1 MTARGI
7 RLQSS
12 ELLKSTSAYVRRSKT
27 NLVGQLCK
35 KAHHVLLALA
45 LQFFCRYRPISRKL
59 HEYCYSMG
67 APPIQNSRALDDYLR
82 EADPLFDNNS
92 LENLLRTI
100 TLPCTKNLRKFCGA
114 HNQLPKQYETLASLP
129 ESQLRWLC
137 LSQRLRPSRLLKMIK
152 SLWKLVTV
160 APL

>member
-27 NLVGQLCK
+27 NLVRTAMQ

-92 LENLLRTI
+92 LENLLRNDNPAVHKELAEI
-100 TLPCTKNLRKFCGA
+100 LWRSQSAAEAVRDFKALAGEPTKGGYACHRG
-114 HNQLPKQYETLASLP
+114 
-129 ESQLRWLC
+129 
-137 LSQRLRPSRLLKMIK
+137 
-152 SLWKLVTV
+152 
-160 APL
+160 